1 MNRSTRRPLA
11 AIVLAGILA
20 LAAACSQSP
29 AGGAGNS
36 PGAAPESAAP
46 SQHPNRITIGMTNP
60 PLMFN
65 PVDTDAS
72 GSNAAVFVNR
82 YLFDTLFK
90 MTAPLEFKLQLAE
103 SFEQK
108 DDRTYVVKLN
118 KDAQWTDGKPVTA
131 YDFEFTANLVANP
144 KTLST
149 VRANIAFLE
158 GLNDK
163 SRLPEGVSKLSGVK
177 VIDDKTFEL
186 VTASPVDPN
195 LIQERLSE
203 FHILPKHVLENADPA
218 SLNSHAFW
226 KNPAVTSGPY
236 VFGKFDNNVVQLTAN
251 PNYYRGAP
259 SIQEVVVKVMPAAN
273 MVAQLQSQEIDMN
286 AGQGPGN
293 IPPKEWETIKK
304 MGHIQTMEEPTR
316 RYNSIEINTTRIPD
330 KKVRQAMAY
339 AINREA
345 IVNQLMK
352 GIGEIQDGP
361 YSNSHPYH
369 DKDILK
375 YDYDPEKAKQL
386 LQEAGWDSSRVLEFI
401 VPTGDAVREMAGN
414 IVQQNLEAVGVKVK
428 QVNFD
433 FATAVQRAVKG
444 EFDLFISSFG
454 SLVDPDGPSNTYKS
468 TAALNDMRY
477 NNPRVDELF
486 ALGMKET
493 DKEKRFAI
501 YKELQ
506 NLIQEDVPLITIYS
520 EKNLIALNKAIEGRG
535 GTIYGMHYD
544 VHEWSIR

>member
-1 MNRSTRRPLA
+1 MSRTPKQISVILMA
-11 AIVLAGILA
+11 AILA
-20 LAAACSQSP
+20 LIAACSAKPETAESPQSSAP
-29 AGGAGNS
+29 A
-36 PGAAPESAAP
+36 AAAA
-46 SQHPNRITIGMTNP
+46 SHPNRITIGMTNA

-65 PVDTDAS
+65 PIDTDAS

-82 YLFDTLFK
+82 YLNDTLMK

-108 DDRTYVVKLN
+108 DARTYVVKLR
-118 KDAQWTDGKPVTA
+118 KDADWSDGKPVTSH
-131 YDFEFTANLVANP
+131 DFEFTANLVANP
-144 KTLST
+144 KTLTT
-149 VRANIAFLE
+149 VRPYIGFLE
-158 GLNDK
+158 GLNEK
-163 SRLPEGVSKLSGVK
+163 GRLPEGISKLTGVK

-186 VTASPVDPN
+186 VTLSPVDPN
-195 LIQERLSE
+195 LVKERLCD
-203 FHILPKHVLENADPA
+203 FPIIPKHVFEGSDPA
-218 SLNSHAFW
+218 ALNSHAFW
-226 KNPAVTSGPY
+226 KNPNVTSGAY
-236 VFGKFDNNVVQLTAN
+236 TFNKFENGVVQLTAN
-251 PNYYRGAP
+251 KSYYRGAP
-259 SIQEVVVKVMPAAN
+259 KINDVIVKVMPAAN

-304 MGHIQTMEEPTR
+304 MTHVQTMEEPTR
-316 RYNSIEINTTRIPD
+316 RYNSIEINTVKIPD

-352 GIGEIQDGP
+352 GIGEIQNGP
-361 YSNSHPYH
+361 YAPSHPYY

-375 YDYDPEKAKQL
+375 YSYNPEKAKQML
-386 LQEAGWDSSRVLEFI
+386 KEAGWDSSKTLEFI

-414 IVQQNLEAVGVKVK
+414 IIQQNLEAVGIKVK
-428 QVNFD
+428 QVNYD

-444 EFDLFISSFG
+444 DFDLLISSF
-454 SLVDPDGPSNTYKS
+454 STIIDPDGPSNTYKS

-486 ALGMKET
+486 VLGMKET
-493 DKEKRFAI
+493 DKNKRFSI

-506 NLIQEDVPLITIYS
+506 NTIQEDVPLITIYS
-520 EKNLIALNKAIEGRG
+520 EKNLIALNKAVEGRG

-544 VHEWSIR
+544 VNEWQIK

>member
-1 MNRSTRRPLA
+1 MA
-11 AIVLAGILA
+11 AILA
-20 LAAACSQSP
+20 LIAACSAKPETAESPQSSAP
-29 AGGAGNS
+29 A
-36 PGAAPESAAP
+36 AAAA
-46 SQHPNRITIGMTNP
+46 SHPNRITIGMTNA

-65 PVDTDAS
+65 PIDTDAS

-82 YLFDTLFK
+82 YLNDTLMK

-108 DDRTYVVKLN
+108 DARTYVVKLR
-118 KDAQWTDGKPVTA
+118 KDADWSDGKPVTSH
-131 YDFEFTANLVANP
+131 DFEFTANLVANP
-144 KTLST
+144 KTLTT
-149 VRANIAFLE
+149 VRPYIGFLE
-158 GLNDK
+158 GLNEK
-163 SRLPEGVSKLSGVK
+163 GRLPEGISKLTGVK

-186 VTASPVDPN
+186 VTLSPVDPN
-195 LIQERLSE
+195 LVKERLCD
-203 FHILPKHVLENADPA
+203 FPIIPKHVFEGSDPA
-218 SLNSHAFW
+218 ALNSHAFW
-226 KNPAVTSGPY
+226 KNPNVTSGAY
-236 VFGKFDNNVVQLTAN
+236 TFNKFENGVVQLTAN
-251 PNYYRGAP
+251 KSYYRGAP
-259 SIQEVVVKVMPAAN
+259 KINDVIVKVMPAAN

-304 MGHIQTMEEPTR
+304 MTHVQTMEEPTR
-316 RYNSIEINTTRIPD
+316 RYNSIEINTVKIPD

-352 GIGEIQDGP
+352 GIGEIQNGP
-361 YSNSHPYH
+361 YAPSHPYY

-375 YDYDPEKAKQL
+375 YSYNPEKAKQML
-386 LQEAGWDSSRVLEFI
+386 KEAGWDSSKTLEFI

-414 IVQQNLEAVGVKVK
+414 IIQQNLEAVGIKVK
-428 QVNFD
+428 QVNYD

-444 EFDLFISSFG
+444 DFDLLISSF
-454 SLVDPDGPSNTYKS
+454 STIIDPDGPSNTYKS

-486 ALGMKET
+486 VLGMKET
-493 DKEKRFAI
+493 DKNKRFSI

-506 NLIQEDVPLITIYS
+506 NTIQEDVPLITIYS
-520 EKNLIALNKAIEGRG
+520 EKNLIALNKAVEGRG

-544 VHEWSIR
+544 VNEWQIK